1 MRKSKSNVK
10 SLGLAALCRAQHTES
25 PEAAIRGACLY
36 LLKSC
41 GIAKPPV
48 PLKPLL
54 QALGVS
60 FSWSKASS
68 HWRPG
73 HGTASLKP
81 VDGRLTVFVHESA
94 AEQNWRRSRFSVAHE
109 MVHALIIQ
117 MLGDAKLIA
126 TLDETDE
133 AYAEL
138 ERICNVGAAELL
150 MPSTMV
156 RNAVKEIGFSPKGLL
171 ALYDMFL
178 ISREALLWRIA
189 SLMPHASITKWR
201 QYARKPSEDNCY
213 RVMTC
218 YPPYMPG
225 NERPWLPEGATTKH
239 LNSDIVERVAHHRIP
254 EQVDDLEIELGG
266 RVWKCGAV
274 ATFFAEREDTEH
286 PRFEGFAVPD
296 EHRQSWGN
304 DVLMFATKKQT
315 KTERASQM
323 IGI

>member
-1 MRKSKSNVK
+1 MGKSKLSA
-10 SLGLAALCRAQHTES
+10 SPPGLDALCRAQQTET

-36 LLKSC
+36 LLKAC
-41 GIAKPPV
+41 GITRPPV

-60 FSWSKASS
+60 FNWSKTSV
-68 HWRPG
+68 HWKPG

-81 VDGRLTVFVHESA
+81 VDGRLTVFVHEGA
-94 AEQNWRRSRFSVAHE
+94 ARQNWRRSRFSVAHE
-109 MVHALIIQ
+109 MIHALIIQ

-138 ERICNVGAAELL
+138 ERLCNVGAAELL
-150 MPSTMV
+150 MPSTMI
-156 RNAVKEIGFSPKGLL
+156 RKAIKETDFSPDGLL
-171 ALYDMFL
+171 SLYDRFL

-189 SLMPHASITKWR
+189 SVMPRASITKWR
-201 QYARKPSEDNCY
+201 RYARNPSEKICY

-225 NERPWLPEGATTKH
+225 NDRPWLPEGTTTKH
-239 LNSDIVERVAHHRIP
+239 LNSDIVERVAQQRTP
-254 EQVDDLEIELGG
+254 EQTDDLEIELGG

-274 ATFFAEREDTEH
+274 ATFFAERKDTEH
-286 PRFEGFAVPD
+286 PRFEGFSVPD
-296 EHRQSWGN
+296 ENSPAWKS
-304 DVLMFATKKQT
+304 DVLVFATKKQT
-315 KTERASQM
+315 KIERAAQVA
-323 IGI
+323 GT

>member
-1 MRKSKSNVK
+1 MGKSKFSVK
-10 SLGLAALCRAQHTES
+10 SPGLDALCRAQQTET

-36 LLKSC
+36 LLKAC
-41 GIAKPPV
+41 GITQPPV

-60 FSWSKASS
+60 FSWSKTGP
-68 HWRPG
+68 HWKPG

-81 VDGRLTVFVHESA
+81 VDGRLTIFVHESV

-138 ERICNVGAAELL
+138 ERVCNVGAAELL
-150 MPSTMV
+150 MPSTMI
-156 RNAVKEIGFSPKGLL
+156 RRDVKEIGFSPKGLL
-171 ALYDMFL
+171 TLYDKFL

-189 SLMPHASITKWR
+189 SVMPHASITKWR
-201 QYARKPSEDNCY
+201 RYARNPSEKTCY

-218 YPPYMPG
+218 YPPYAPG

-239 LNSDIVERVAHHRIP
+239 LSSDIVERVAQHRTP

-266 RVWKCGAV
+266 RVWNCGAV
-274 ATFFAEREDTEH
+274 ATFFAERKDTEH
-286 PRFEGFAVPD
+286 PRFEGFSVPD
-296 EHRQSWGN
+296 ENSQAWGT
-304 DVLMFATKKQT
+304 DVLIFATKKQT
-315 KTERASQM
+315 KTESASKM
-323 IGI
+323 VGV